1 MASAPA
7 GPLRVYV
14 RNLPFQIT
22 KAYLHQCLSSLRLN
36 IQGVHIARQGLNMQ
50 HCMYCSAFLTVPSE
64 DELRWAVHILNG
76 RLHPDMSPVPL
87 VAERAIPRMSDLRGA
102 AAAAAAAKTDGPPA
116 APSPFDAEEMGVAA
130 EMGLVVEPSV
140 ENGNGVAHEQVEDT
154 LQDQAAAE
162 NLAEVVDE
170 NPADVAAASAEKSP
184 PSRKAK
190 QTSQKKR
197 GRRSRHR
204 RSRSRR
210 KGKGRRRRSSSSS

>member
-1 MASAPA
+1 MSA
-7 GPLRVYV
+7 
-14 RNLPFQIT
+14 
-22 KAYLHQCLSSLRLN
+22 
-36 IQGVHIARQGLNMQ
+36 
-50 HCMYCSAFLTVPSE
+50 
-64 DELRWAVHILNG
+64 
-76 RLHPDMSPVPL
+76 
-87 VAERAIPRMSDLRGA
+87 LRGA

-130 EMGLVVEPSV
+130 EMGLVVEPFV
-140 ENGNGVAHEQVEDT
+140 ENGNGVAHVLQGEEQVEDT